1 MSKKRLAN
9 ILVFFMLLFFPFVV
23 NAATYTITVN
33 GSNPNHTYQAY
44 QIFGGTVSGGRIS
57 DVTWGTGV
65 NTTTLFAAHPEYTN
79 PESVTSQL
87 STETQAR
94 AFASLINGYLSA
106 TPTASCQITTNSC
119 TMSNLAGGYYLI
131 KDVDHSLDNSD
142 EIYTP
147 YILQVIE
154 NKTVRPKLSNTPY
167 LMFEV
172 LDSDDLGTDS
182 IAVGYNQDVTFNAT
196 TSLPADFTS
205 YEHYGLVVTSELAQG
220 LTPTNGSFKVYVGD
234 QQITNGFTTSI
245 NGQIVTVTF
254 TDLTTI
260 SGVTNS
266 SDIKVE
272 YKAKVNSSI
281 VSGSDGN
288 LSTAYITY
296 TNNANDPTQLTG
308 RSEAL
313 ETYVYTGKIVVHN
326 VDEDGESIEGST
338 FSLIGPDGTIVGV
351 VDQDDSSYINLVG
364 VGPGTYTLRQTSAPD
379 SYEPI
384 DDITLVITVNN
395 YTGEITI
402 TSHTGGNQLTIY
414 TEDEYTLLEVYN
426 KYSALL
432 AFTGGRGTLIYTVT
446 GLGVMGFAVLLILI
460 RKRKDDLED

>member
-1 MSKKRLAN
+1 MGKKRLVN
-9 ILVFFMLLFFPFVV
+9 ILVFLVLLLFPFIV
-23 NAATYTITVN
+23 NAETYTITVN

-65 NTTTLFAAHPEYTN
+65 NTTTLFAEHPEYTN
-79 PESVTSQL
+79 PETVAGTL
-87 STETQAR
+87 ATEADAR
-94 AFASLINGYLSA
+94 AFANLIIGYLNLA
-106 TPTASCQITTNSC
+106 PTASCQIVGNTCS
-119 TMSNLAGGYYLI
+119 MGNLAGGYYLI

-142 EIYTP
+142 EVYTP

-167 LMFEV
+167 LMYEV

-196 TSLPADFTS
+196 ISMPADYTS
-205 YEHYGLVVTSELAQG
+205 YEHYGLVLTSEVAQG
-220 LTPTNGSFKVYVGD
+220 LTPNNNSIKVYVGD
-234 QQITNGFTTSI
+234 QQITNGFTTGI
-245 NGQIVTVTF
+245 NGQIITVTF
-254 TDLTTI
+254 ADLKTI
-260 SGVTNS
+260 TSVTNS
-266 SDIKVE
+266 SEIKIE
-272 YKAKVNSSI
+272 YSAKVNTNI
-281 VSGSDGN
+281 APGSDGN
-288 LSTAYITY
+288 LNTAYITY
-296 TNNANDPTQLTG
+296 TNNANEPTQLTG
-308 RSEAL
+308 KSETL
-313 ETYVYTGKIVVHN
+313 ETYLYTGKIVVHN

-351 VDQDDSSYINLVG
+351 VDEDDASYINLVG
-364 VGPGTYTLRQTSAPD
+364 VGPGTYTLRQTATPD

-384 DDITLVITVNN
+384 EDVTLVITVNN

-402 TSHTGGNQLTIY
+402 TSHTGNQITIY
-414 TEDEYTLLEVYN
+414 TEDDYTLLEIYN